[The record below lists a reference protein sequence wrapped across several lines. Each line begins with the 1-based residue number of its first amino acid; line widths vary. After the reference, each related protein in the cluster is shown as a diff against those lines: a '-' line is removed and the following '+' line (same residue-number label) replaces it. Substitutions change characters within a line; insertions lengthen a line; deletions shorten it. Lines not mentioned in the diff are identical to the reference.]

1 MADHT
6 LDALTYAYGSAK
18 QAMSRSAR
26 ASGATSVRDDAIA
39 AQLPRDVRA
48 RLRVNVM
55 YDWQDDVMRA
65 RFIESGTPANRDR
78 ALRLWTCALE
88 QRQPTGGRFGA
99 FYKIPDAFLAL
110 LCLEV

>member
-1 MADHT
+1 MVT
-6 LDALTYAYGSAK
+6 NTRRL
-18 QAMSRSAR
+18 
-26 ASGATSVRDDAIA
+26 RDDAIM

-48 RLRVNVM
+48 RVHVEVQYYANA
-55 YDWQDDVMRA
+55 DVMRA
-65 RFIESGTPANRDR
+65 RFAELPRFTDVTYRSPRIWE
-78 ALRLWTCALE
+78 CALE